1 MNVRQA
7 LASTALA
14 TILASA
20 AVPAFAASI
29 DLGGYSGPIEIKF
42 NNFESFTGNGAIQAS
57 NTNFGIIQI
66 TQILGESVIGSN
78 NFNLAV
84 WNTGQNG
91 QFLSGVFGALHVD
104 SVTGTSTLGSTA
116 NSGGF
121 INLYLNGSD
130 LNSAQGTAGY
140 AAGGCAVGG
149 TCYHTVSDVG
159 GTNVLNLAFASG
171 IDPLNPTTTL
181 TSTFDLQTSPFTGT
195 AQGYLN
201 VVGGTQAGAFDTNG
215 VPTVFGARDMF
226 LQDNFCVAGSSPIC
240 GASGNWAFNS
250 HDPVLGAVIPEPS
263 TLSVFGSAL
272 LALAFFGR
280 WRRKRYV

>member
-1 MNVRQA
+1 MKVRHA

-20 AVPAFAASI
+20 AVPAFADTI
-29 DLGGYSGPIEIKF
+29 NLGGYTGAIEIKF
-42 NNFESFTGNGAIQAS
+42 NNFESFSGNGQLQTS
-57 NTNFGIIQI
+57 NTNFGVIQV
-66 TQILGESVIGSN
+66 TQILGESVQGSN
-78 NFNLAV
+78 NFNLSV
-84 WNTGQNG
+84 WSTGQNG
-91 QFLSGVFGALHVD
+91 QFLSGVFGGIHVD
-104 SVTGTSTLGSTA
+104 SITGTPTLGSST

-121 INLYLNGSD
+121 IDLYLNGSD
-130 LNSAQGTAGY
+130 LNSTQGTGGY
-140 AAGGCAVGG
+140 AAGGCAIGG
-149 TCYHTVSDVG
+149 TCYNTVSNVG

-181 TSTFDLQTSPFTGT
+181 TSTYNLQTSPFTGT

-201 VVGGTQAGAFDTNG
+201 VVGGTEAAAFATHG
-215 VPTVFGARDMF
+215 VPTAFGNRDMF

-250 HDPVLGAVIPEPS
+250 HDPVLASVIPEPS

>member
-1 MNVRQA
+1 MKVRHA

-14 TILASA
+14 TILACS
-20 AVPAFAASI
+20 AVPAFADSI
-29 DLGGYSGPIEIKF
+29 NLGGYDGAIEIKF
-42 NNFESFTGNGAIQAS
+42 NNFESFSGNGQLQTG
-57 NTNFGIIQI
+57 NTNFGIIQV
-66 TQILGESVIGSN
+66 TQILGESVQGSN
-78 NFNLAV
+78 NFNLSV
-84 WNTGQNG
+84 WSTGQNG
-91 QFLSGVFGALHVD
+91 QFLSGVFGGIL
-104 SVTGTSTLGSTA
+104 VTSINGTPTLGSST

-121 INLYLNGSD
+121 IDLYLNGSD
-130 LNSAQGTAGY
+130 LNSSQGTAGY
-140 AAGGCAVGG
+140 GAGGCAVGG

-159 GTNVLNLAFASG
+159 GTEVLQLAFAPG

-201 VVGGTQAGAFDTNG
+201 VVGGTEATAFDTNG
-215 VPTVFGARDMF
+215 VPTAFGPADMF

-240 GASGNWAFNS
+240 GVSGNWAFNS
-250 HDPVLGAVIPEPS
+250 HDPVLASVVPEPS

-272 LALAFFGR
+272 LALAFFVG